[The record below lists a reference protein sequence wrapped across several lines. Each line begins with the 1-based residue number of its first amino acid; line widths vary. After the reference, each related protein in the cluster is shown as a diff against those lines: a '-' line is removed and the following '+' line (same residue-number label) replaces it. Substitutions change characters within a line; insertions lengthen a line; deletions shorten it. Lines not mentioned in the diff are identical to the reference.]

1 MQLLHVVL
9 DGLAQA
15 ELLLHPLELDERY
28 APVQRRRRADLAD
41 RRDER
46 LRRLALVMARI
57 DDAAA
62 MVDDIEERN
71 RFEARRSLRQA
82 EALVD
87 RIRQPVLLDEL
98 LDRLVLPPLAV
109 ASDKHERLVLEGLP
123 ELLHPRQ

>member
-1 MQLLHVVL
+1 MTSVT
-9 DGLAQA
+9 
-15 ELLLHPLELDERY
+15 PWY
-28 APVQRRRRADLAD
+28 SADLAD

-98 LDRLVLPPLAV
+98 PDRLVLPPLAV
-109 ASDKHERLVLEGLP
+109 ASDKYERLVLEGLP
-123 ELLHPRQ
+123 ELLHPRQQRTAGRTADAPAVDKHDLAG